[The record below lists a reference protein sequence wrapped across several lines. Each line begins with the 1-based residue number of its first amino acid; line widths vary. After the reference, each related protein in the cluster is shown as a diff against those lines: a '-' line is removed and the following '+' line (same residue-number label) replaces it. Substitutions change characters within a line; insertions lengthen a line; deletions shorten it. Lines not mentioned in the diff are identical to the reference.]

1 MTILPQEFHDSAT
14 PSLRPYLNSLLENGV
29 SEHVKVQWGKSE
41 RYFIIIGGKKYQ
53 YKGGHDINTNIGK
66 KMVAL
71 YISMSDKSTNKSKYI
86 ADSIANL

>member
-41 RYFIIIGGKKYQ
+41 RYVIIIDGKKYP
-53 YKGGHDINTNIGK
+53 YKGGHDINKNLGK
-66 KMVAL
+66 DGQ
-71 YISMSDKSTNKSKYI
+71 YIYIYKYVKQ
-86 ADSIANL
+86 SFK